1 MFDFDSA
8 PDRRETD
15 SIKWRK
21 YENQDIIPMW
31 VADMDFKS
39 PPAVVEALEKRIAHG
54 VFGYG
59 KIRSQLTEAVIH
71 HLWDAYQWDV
81 KPGWIVWLPGLVSGL
96 NVACRSVG
104 QTGSSIVT
112 TVPVYPPFLSAPGF
126 SRRKLI
132 TTPMVQSQSGWV
144 ISVEDLEG
152 CLTDQ
157 SALFILC
164 NPHNP
169 TGRVFDHNE
178 LTRLAEVCL
187 GHDVV
192 ICSDEIHCDLI
203 LEPGCRHVPIATLSP
218 EVAQH
223 TITLMAPSKTYNI
236 PGLSCAFAVVSNARL
251 RRRFTQAMAGI
262 VPHVN
267 VLGMA
272 ATQAAYQKGQK
283 WLSALLTYL
292 RDNRNLVQQ
301 AINQINRLHLE
312 PIQGT
317 YLAWI
322 DTRRLHCA
330 DPVRHFESYG
340 VGLSDG
346 KAFHGPG
353 FVRLNFGCSQP
364 LLSEA
369 LKRIER
375 AANALPAR

>member
-1 MFDFDSA
+1 MFDFDST
-8 PDRRETD
+8 PNRRETD

-21 YENQDIIPMW
+21 YENRDIIPMW

-71 HLWDAYQWDV
+71 HLWDTYQWDV

-132 TTPMVQSQSGWV
+132 TTPMVQSHSGWV
-144 ISVEDLEG
+144 ISMEDLEG

-192 ICSDEIHCDLI
+192 ICSDEIHCDLV

-272 ATQAAYQKGQK
+272 ATQAAYQKGQA

-301 AINQINRLHLE
+301 AIHQINGLQLS

-322 DTRRLHCA
+322 DARQMHCA
-330 DPVRHFESYG
+330 DPTRHFETYG